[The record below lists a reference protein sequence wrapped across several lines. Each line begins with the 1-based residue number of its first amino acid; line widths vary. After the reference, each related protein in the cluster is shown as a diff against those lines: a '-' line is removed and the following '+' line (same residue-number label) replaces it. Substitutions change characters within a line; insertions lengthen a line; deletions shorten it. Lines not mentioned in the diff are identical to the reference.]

1 MFNSGNVPVLDLLEP
16 TTSGAVDASS
26 IQDDFGNLL
35 PPLFEDNI
43 DAFRFDDIFL
53 GDAQTDLDSF
63 FANIFSLP
71 TFPRLG
77 GEECTP
83 ISAVSSQ
90 PLKIG
95 YNADAEV

>member
-1 MFNSGNVPVLDLLEP
+1 VFNSGNISALDLFEP
-16 TTSGAVDASS
+16 TTSDVVDASS
-26 IQDDFGNLL
+26 MQDDFGNLL

-77 GEECTP
+77 GEESTP
-83 ISAVSSQ
+83 ISAVPSQ
-90 PLKIG
+90 PPKTG
-95 YNADAEV
+95 YNTDAEV